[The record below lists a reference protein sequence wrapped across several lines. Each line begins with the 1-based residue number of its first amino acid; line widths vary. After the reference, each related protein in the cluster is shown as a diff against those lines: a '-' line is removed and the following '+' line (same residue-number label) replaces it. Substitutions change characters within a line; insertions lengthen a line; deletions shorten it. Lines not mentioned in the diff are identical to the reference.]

1 MLHGAPWQ
9 NLIPKAAY
17 LTDRRFSGRK
27 CSTMR
32 VSTPSATPL
41 VSEHAWSTYMHKVK
55 VTENLHGTP
64 ACIQKVAPG
73 LFTVESTNK
82 MPGHSFQRN
91 SFASSNWVIFSFLLP
106 FPTRLRSNSESGI
119 LRHCFQG
126 QKWGGGR
133 FEDSWNWGGFGF
145 WRNYSILNPRIS
157 QTLGPNRHLLQLIA
171 HRKSVC
177 KHTVGRTFGSQ
188 CQWFFW
194 EYIWWR
200 SSIIKDTQCI

>member
-73 LFTVESTNK
+73 L
-82 MPGHSFQRN
+82 
-91 SFASSNWVIFSFLLP
+91 
-106 FPTRLRSNSESGI
+106 LR
-119 LRHCFQG
+119 
-126 QKWGGGR
+126 
-133 FEDSWNWGGFGF
+133 
-145 WRNYSILNPRIS
+145 LNPRTKCRAIHFRGIPLPRVIGS
-157 QTLGPNRHLLQLIA
+157 FFRFCCPSLRACVPIRNPESSDTVFKAKNGGGAVSRTLETEVDLDFDATIQFRIPESHRH
-171 HRKSVC
+171 
-177 KHTVGRTFGSQ
+177 
-188 CQWFFW
+188 
-194 EYIWWR
+194 
-200 SSIIKDTQCI
+200 